1 VWRWLTLGGRFGDAI
16 HIGMDLAANMPPELI
31 EIIDEGW
38 ELGKQQE
45 LIERFHKVFRA
56 LLSDMGSS

>member
-1 VWRWLTLGGRFGDAI
+1 
-16 HIGMDLAANMPPELI
+16 MPPELI

-56 LLSDMGSS
+56 LLSDMRSG

>member
-1 VWRWLTLGGRFGDAI
+1 
-16 HIGMDLAANMPPELI
+16 MPPELI

-45 LIERFHKVFRA
+45 LIERFRKVFRA
-56 LLSDMGSS
+56 FLSDMRSG

>member
-16 HIGMDLAANMPPELI
+16 HIVMDLAANMPPELI
-31 EIIDEGW
+31 EIIDEGR

-45 LIERFHKVFRA
+45 LIERFRKVFRA
-56 LLSDMGSS
+56 FLSDMRSG